1 MPIPSKP
8 NPNQGRLFTP
18 PSLTPDETLAGR
30 LHHKGLTDEAIAQ
43 TLRDQNG
50 EECLASPAWVRFT
63 LAKSEAYLPPDVPV
77 VATSVAYLPKDVLTR
92 WNDSK

>member
-8 NPNQGRLFTP
+8 NPDQGALFTT
-18 PSLTPDETLAGR
+18 PSLTPDETLAVR

-50 EECLASPAWVRFT
+50 EECLASPAWVHSAIAR
-63 LAKSEAYLPPDVPV
+63 SE
-77 VATSVAYLPKDVLTR
+77 TSGPGR
-92 WNDSK
+92 